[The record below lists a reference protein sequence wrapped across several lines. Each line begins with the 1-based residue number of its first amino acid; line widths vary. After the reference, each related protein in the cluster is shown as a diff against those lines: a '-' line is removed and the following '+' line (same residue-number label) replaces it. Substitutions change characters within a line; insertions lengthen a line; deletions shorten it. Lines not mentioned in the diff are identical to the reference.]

1 MRVSVV
7 GPIHVGLGRVMSSRI
22 GMSARVMKETV

>member
-1 MRVSVV
+1 V

-22 GMSARVMKETV
+22 GMSARLMKETV